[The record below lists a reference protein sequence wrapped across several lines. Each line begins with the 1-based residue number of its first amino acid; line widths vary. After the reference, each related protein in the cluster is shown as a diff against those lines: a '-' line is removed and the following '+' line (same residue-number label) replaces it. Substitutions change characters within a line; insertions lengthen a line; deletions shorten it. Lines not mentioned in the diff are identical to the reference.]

1 VWELRVWTRLDPRPD
16 GTRLA
21 ISVVPTASGTGSLR
35 MAELPQTQ
43 AKRPPDRNPQPIA
56 PPPNSQISEREVE
69 DVEARS
75 TPRTPVIYEIVRRLG
90 EEEMARPVV
99 SLWWSGVAA
108 GLSISF
114 SLLVQAILQAHI
126 EPSGWRPLVT
136 SFGYSFG
143 FLMVILARQQ
153 LFTENTITVVLP
165 VMANWSLRSFG
176 CAARLWAV
184 VLLAN
189 FAGTLFAAAFCS
201 FTPVVTPEL
210 KREMLEISRHVLEYG
225 WVATATKAVA
235 AGFLIAAMVWLL
247 PSAEGGQVGLIVIM
261 TYVISA
267 GGFMHIVAG
276 SMEAFM
282 LMWDGAA
289 SAGQVFSGFVVP
301 VLLGN
306 VLGGTALFALLT
318 YAQVMKEID

>member
-1 VWELRVWTRLDPRPD
+1 
-16 GTRLA
+16 
-21 ISVVPTASGTGSLR
+21 
-35 MAELPQTQ
+35 M
-43 AKRPPDRNPQPIA
+43 AKRQQASVKRGASADSDRHGPMHSPENT
-56 PPPNSQISEREVE
+56 QISEREVE

-114 SLLVQAILQAHI
+114 SLLAQAILQLHL

-165 VMANWSLRSFG
+165 VMANWSLGSFG
-176 CAARLWAV
+176 RAARLWAV

-189 FAGTLFAAAFCS
+189 FAGTLFASAFCS
-201 FTPVVTPEL
+201 FTPVLTPEL

-225 WVATATKAVA
+225 WLDTAFKAVA

-247 PSAEGGQVGLIVIM
+247 PSAEGGQVIIIVAM

-282 LMWDGAA
+282 LMWDGSA
-289 SAGQVFSGFVVP
+289 SVGQVFGSFIVP
-301 VLLGN
+301 VLIGN
-306 VLGGTALFALLT
+306 VVGGTALFALLT